1 LSSSVTTANRPSP
14 EEMVDRARA
23 LAPVLRERAAACEA
37 ARRCP
42 DETIADFYAAEL
54 NRLIQPARYGG
65 YEMGWDVLCQAAFA
79 MAHGCASQGWVLTV
93 YGDHAQ
99 CIGMLEQ
106 SAQDAVWGDNPKALV
121 CASFGAQGA
130 AKRVAGGAV
139 MSGRWSFASGIDH
152 ASWML
157 VGSRRVED
165 GAQGPGDHTFFLVP
179 KSEATVIDDWHVVG
193 LAGTGSKSFTLDEVF
208 VPDDRMILGERA
220 NAGRLSDGSGNTA
233 PVFRVPRMSTA
244 GFGLAAV
251 AVGGARGM
259 LDAFVDAARKR
270 ITRGTVIA
278 EEQYVQI
285 EIAESAA
292 ALRAAETVILAGAA
306 EMMARNLR
314 NEAATPL
321 LRTENKRDAA
331 YAVRIARETVDRLF
345 ALSGGN
351 SLRTDNAIQR
361 HFRDVHAAAS
371 HYGLRWDNNAM
382 PYGRVALGLDP
393 LPGTY

>member
-1 LSSSVTTANRPSP
+1 MPEASSALSRAPSP
-14 EEMVDRARA
+14 EEMVARARA
-23 LAPVLRERAAACEA
+23 LAPRLA
-37 ARRCP
+37 ARAEQCERDRRVP
-42 DETIADFYAAEL
+42 EATIAEMKDAEL
-54 NRLIQPARYGG
+54 DRLMVPARYGG
-65 YEMGWDVLCQAAFA
+65 FEMGWETLCEAAIELGKGCGSQA
-79 MAHGCASQGWVLTV
+79 WVITI
-93 YGDHAQ
+93 YGDHNHL
-99 CIGMLEQ
+99 IGNFARE
-106 SAQDAVWGDNPKALV
+106 AQDDVWGADPRALTSTCFQPLGTMRPKN
-121 CASFGAQGA
+121 
-130 AKRVAGGAV
+130 GGYV
-139 MSGRWSFASGIDH
+139 VSGRWTFSSGIDH
-152 ASWML
+152 VQWILASAMREE
-157 VGSRRVED
+157 GAGPPGRV
-165 GAQGPGDHTFFLVP
+165 FFLAP
-179 KSEATVIDDWHVVG
+179 KREATVIDDWHVAG
-193 LAGTGSKSFTLDEVF
+193 LAGTGSKSFTLEDVF
-208 VPDDRMILGERA
+208 VPDDRMIPGERA

-259 LDAFVDAARKR
+259 LDAFVDAARSR
-270 ITRGTVIA
+270 VTRGTVIA

-292 ALRAAETVILAGAA
+292 ALRAAETVILTGAS